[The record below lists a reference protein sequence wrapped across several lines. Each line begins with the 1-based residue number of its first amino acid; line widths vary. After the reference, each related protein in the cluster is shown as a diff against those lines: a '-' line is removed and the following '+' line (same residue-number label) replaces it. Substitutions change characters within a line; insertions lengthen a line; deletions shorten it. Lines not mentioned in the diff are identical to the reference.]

1 MRIWQ
6 NRMFRRCLAR
16 RHYLRNTH
24 KNQLSPS
31 CPDCSHS
38 SHVLTL
44 QLALSFHTLFLSQS
58 LQIKTHMKYKVHK
71 IKHNYNQIWH
81 EIKANK
87 NIVINYNFTISHFSY
102 SVTKP
107 LKQTLDLK
115 VSLGIVAKLTH
126 T

>member
-1 MRIWQ
+1 
-6 NRMFRRCLAR
+6 MFRRCLAR

-31 CPDCSHS
+31 CPYCSHS

-87 NIVINYNFTISHFSY
+87 NIVINYNFT
-102 SVTKP
+102 
-107 LKQTLDLK
+107 KQMSAT
-115 VSLGIVAKLTH
+115 T
-126 T
+126 